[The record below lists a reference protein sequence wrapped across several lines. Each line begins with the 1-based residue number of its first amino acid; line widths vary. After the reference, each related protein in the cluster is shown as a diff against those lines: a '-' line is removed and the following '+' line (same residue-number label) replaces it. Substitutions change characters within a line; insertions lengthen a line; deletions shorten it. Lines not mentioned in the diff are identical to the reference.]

1 MQLQREHNPALNAI
15 TAYGEDYVAINFKNH
30 DHSIFFS
37 PEGPVQDLPIQGAS
51 ELTAVL
57 LRRIAGLESVKQ
69 DPMAFLDDAPLARP
83 DNAPE
88 LILIGTGQHQ
98 HFLHPAVT
106 QEMLQW
112 GIGVEIMDTQAAAR
126 TYNILMAEGRK
137 VVAAL
142 LIQEKA

>member
-15 TAYGEDYVAINFKNH
+15 TAYGDDYVAINFQRH
-30 DHSIFFS
+30 DHSIFFA
-37 PEGPVQDLPIQGAS
+37 PEGPIQDLAIQSAS
-51 ELTAVL
+51 ELTAAH
-57 LRRIAGLESVKQ
+57 LRAFAGLDQVRQ
-69 DPMAFLDDAPLARP
+69 DPMAFLDNAPPARP

-88 LILIGTGQHQ
+88 LILIGTGQRQ
-98 HFLHPAVT
+98 HFLKPAIT
-106 QEMLQW
+106 QEVLRL

-142 LIQEKA
+142 LIQETP

>member
-1 MQLQREHNPALNAI
+1 VQLQREHNPAMNAI
-15 TAYGEDYVAINFKNH
+15 TAYGDDYVAINFQNQH
-30 DHSIFFS
+30 
-37 PEGPVQDLPIQGAS
+37 AS

-69 DPMAFLDDAPLARP
+69 DPMAFLDDAPPARP

-88 LILIGTGQHQ
+88 LILIGTGQRQ